1 MARPVIGIPSPI
13 ERARWGAWD
22 EPAHVLPRSY
32 VDAVQRAGG
41 AALILP
47 ADPVWSTDPDQA
59 LDLVDGLLLAGGAD
73 MDPRFY
79 GAEPHPE
86 TKGTTPERDTAE
98 LALARRAIERDLP
111 FLGVC
116 RGMQVMNVALGGTL
130 HQHLPEVV
138 GHGEHRRVLG
148 TFAGADHDV
157 HLQAGSL
164 AARSAGEEVH
174 VTKSQH
180 HQGVDELGRGLVV
193 TGRSDLDELPEA
205 IELPGRRFA
214 LGVQWH
220 PEADERS
227 RLIAALVAEA
237 AEAAAARA
245 A

>member
-22 EPAHVLPRSY
+22 EDAHVLSRSY

-41 AALILP
+41 AALVLP
-47 ADPVWSTDPDQA
+47 ADPDWTTRPDDV
-59 LDLVDGLLLAGGAD
+59 LDLLDGLLLAGGAD
-73 MDPRFY
+73 VDPRFY
-79 GAEPHPE
+79 GAEAHPE
-86 TKGTTPERDTAE
+86 TKGTTPERDVFE
-98 LALARRAIERDLP
+98 IALARRAVERDMP
-111 FLGVC
+111 FLGIC
-116 RGMQVMNVALGGTL
+116 RGMQVINVALGGTL

-148 TFAGADHDV
+148 SFVGADHDV
-157 HLQAGSL
+157 RLDGGSL

-174 VTKSQH
+174 VTKSHH
-180 HQGVDELGRGLVV
+180 HQGLDALGQGLVV
-193 TGRSDLDELPEA
+193 TGRSDLDDLPEA
-205 IELPGRRFA
+205 VELPDRRFV

-227 RLIAALVAEA
+227 RLISALVE
-237 AEAAAARA
+237 EAAAARA